1 MQQLTRAERA
11 LRPPGKNAYVV
22 DEHRRRKYRVG
33 AWISIERPADGE
45 IEDQI
50 ERFAEHRFAV
60 LLHGATRDRVMHVVV
75 DEESH
80 LDRIP
85 LDRVPVELVGDGA
98 TPQHMGMRER
108 CLSGVSRSVD
118 RRARRVW
125 LGSLVLH
132 HVELAARRPRD
143 GWMTFA

>member
-11 LRPPGKNAYVV
+11 LRPPGKNAYVIN
-22 DEHRRRKYRVG
+22 EHRRRKYRGG

-50 ERFAEHRFAV
+50 ERFAEHRLAV

-85 LDRVPVELVGDGA
+85 LDRVPVELVGDV
-98 TPQHMGMRER
+98 TPQHVGVRER
-108 CLSGVSRSVD
+108 CLPGVSRSVNG
-118 RRARRVW
+118 RARRVW
-125 LGSLVLH
+125 LASLVLH
-132 HVELAARRPRD
+132 HVDLAARRPRD